1 MDVSSKPSLPTTVMG
16 PNYSYVFD
24 FERDFEHEVTKG
36 WFLENWRT
44 IITYAAGLYMLLI
57 FGGQQYMSTRPRMEI
72 RGPLILW
79 NALLGIFS
87 IMGALRTWP
96 EILHVLGEH
105 GIYHSLC
112 IPSFIEKDR
121 VAGYWTFMFVMS
133 KVPELG
139 DTIFIVLRKQPLI
152 FLHWYHHITVLLYS
166 WYSYS
171 EYTAAARWFITMNYL
186 VHSVMYTYYAFK
198 AAKFRVPRCIAMII
212 TTLQII
218 QMVVGTLVNYWTY
231 QMKQDGLEC
240 HVSDTNIKLS
250 LLMYISYFV
259 LFARFFYN
267 AYLKPKSLEKA
278 QKRD

>member
-1 MDVSSKPSLPTTVMG
+1 MG

-24 FERDFEHEVTKG
+24 FEKEFEHQETKA
-36 WFLENWRT
+36 WFLENWQT
-44 IITYAAGLYMLLI
+44 IIAYAAGLYMLLI
-57 FGGQQYMSTRPRMEI
+57 FGGQQYMSTRPKMEI
-72 RGPLILW
+72 RGVLTLW
-79 NALLGIFS
+79 NTTLALFS

-96 EILHVLGEH
+96 EFLHVLSEH

-166 WYSYS
+166 WYSFS

-198 AAKFRVPRCIAMII
+198 AMRFRVPRCLAMII
-212 TTLQII
+212 TTLQLI
-218 QMVVGTLVNYWTY
+218 QMVVGCVVNFWTY
-231 QMKQDGLEC
+231 QMKEDGMEC
-240 HVSDTNIKLS
+240 QVSDTNIKIS

-267 AYLKPKSLEKA
+267 AYCKPMENKMTK
-278 QKRD
+278 KRD